1 MSLQIKDPDR
11 GTGRTTRRALA
22 YVHLLINRPGEKVF
36 IRDHAEAAGGNNHIF
51 KLVATLLDSLRI
63 DHKIDNSDY
72 SITVRPLLRKLDE
85 PEIEE

>member
-36 IRDHAEAAGGNNHIF
+36 IRDHAESAGGNNHIF
-51 KLVATLLDSLRI
+51 KLVSAVLSTLHIEHKVDHSDFSLM
-63 DHKIDNSDY
+63 
-72 SITVRPLLRKLDE
+72 VVPMLRKLDD
-85 PEIEE
+85 PEFKE